1 MTESVSVSGTTSS
14 SDTGGGSSGGNKRR
28 RARHRAELRSSPRRA
43 PGKIRA
49 EINVTPLV
57 DVVLV
62 LLIIFMVVT
71 PIIASGVPVHL
82 PRTAHHDRKPDDGK
96 DIISSVTKEKRVF
109 LFGRPIGEAKDV
121 TRLVEEERRK
131 HPEKTAFIKGDHQTT
146 YGAVREVMEAVHKA
160 GMSDVMLGTEEL
172 KGDQP

>member
-1 MTESVSVSGTTSS
+1 MIGLPRKFS
-14 SDTGGGSSGGNKRR
+14 
-28 RARHRAELRSSPRRA
+28 RAGRNNHGAEERPA
-43 PGKIRA
+43 AQVKA
-49 EINVTPLV
+49 DINVTPLV

-71 PIIASGVPVHL
+71 PIIASGVPVEL

-96 DIISSVTKEKRVF
+96 DIVISVTSNKAVYVSGKAVAGPAE
-109 LFGRPIGEAKDV
+109 V

-131 HPEKTAFIKGDHQTT
+131 RPDKAAFVKGDSRTT

-160 GMSDVMLGTEEL
+160 GLSDVLLGTEEI
-172 KGDQP
+172 KDKP